1 MITLL
6 EGIRSLIRRNEGL
19 DENLSSTEV
28 KHYAA
33 EILSRLRH
41 GNTAEMLEPYLRQLR
56 APDSRHAHV
65 SPAAHHLAGK
75 VYALFHADI
84 SLHQA
89 LARAAG
95 RSKFVTSR

>member
-1 MITLL
+1 MTALL
-6 EGIRSLIRRNEGL
+6 EGIRSLIRRNDGL

-41 GNTAEMLEPYLRQLR
+41 GNTVDMLEPYLRQLR
-56 APDSRHAHV
+56 APDSRHSHV

-75 VYALFHADI
+75 IYALFHADV
-84 SLHQA
+84 SGHQTSA
-89 LARAAG
+89 NTAG
-95 RSKFVTSR
+95 KSYS

>member
-1 MITLL
+1 MTTLL

-41 GNTAEMLEPYLRQLR
+41 GNTAAMLEPYLRQLR
-56 APDSRHAHV
+56 APDSRHSQV

-75 VYALFHADI
+75 IHALFHADV
-84 SLHQA
+84 SGHQT
-89 LARAAG
+89 LAGTAG
-95 RSKFVTSR
+95 RSYS